1 MSFSEIVSAVST
13 SIWGMPFI
21 VICLGTGI
29 YFSIRTR
36 FLQVRY
42 LRSMVKMLFQGKSTT
57 VGLSSFQSFMLA
69 LAGRVGTGNIVG
81 VATAIALGGPG
92 AIFWMWII
100 AFLGASTAHIEASLG
115 QIYKEKIAGNY
126 RGGPAYYIHKGLKMK
141 SFAILFAI
149 VTIVSLGIFMPGV
162 QANAICD
169 AFHNAFGINKIITA
183 GIVIFLLA
191 FIIFGGIKRIASVA
205 QIATPFMAVG
215 YILVALVILILNIEK
230 VPDMFMLI
238 INCAFGLKPVAAGI
252 VGSAII
258 MGVKRGIFSNEAGQG
273 TAPHAAAAADVSH
286 PVKQGLVQAFSVYVD
301 TLFVCSAT
309 AFMILITGMY
319 KVFYSANCVSSDCV
333 VMNGGGL
340 SDSMFEYGAIFTQ
353 KAVEVN
359 LPGYGATFV
368 AIALFFFAFTTLMSY
383 YFQAETNVFYLF
395 RKKTIATIMINVL
408 RIVMLSAT
416 FYTAIHAMTLAWD
429 LTDIGVGVMAWLNII
444 AILLLQKPALKTF
457 KDYERQRKQGIKEPV
472 FDAQKLNISNADEW
486 NKHNKI

>member
-1 MSFSEIVSAVST
+1 MSFSEIAATVST

-42 LRSMVKMLFQGKSTT
+42 LRSMWKMLFQDKSSKD
-57 VGLSSFQSFMLA
+57 GLSSFQSFVLA
-69 LAGRVGTGNIVG
+69 LSGRVGTGNIVG

-92 AIFWMWII
+92 AIFWMWTI
-100 AFLGASTAHIEASLG
+100 AFLGASTAYIEAALG

-141 SFAILFAI
+141 GFAMLFAI
-149 VTIVSLGIFMPGV
+149 VTIVSLGIFLPGV

-169 AFHNAFGINKIITA
+169 AFDNAFGIEKMITA
-183 GIVIFLLA
+183 GVVILLLG
-191 FIIFGGIKRIASVA
+191 FVIFGGIKRIAKVA
-205 QIATPFMAVG
+205 QVATPFMAVG
-215 YILVALVILILNIEK
+215 YILVALVILILNIKHIPE
-230 VPDMFMLI
+230 MFMLI
-238 INCAFGLKPVAAGI
+238 INCAFGLKPVASGI

-273 TAPHAAAAADVSH
+273 TAPHAAAAASVSH

-301 TLFVCSAT
+301 TLLVCSAT

-319 KVFYSANCVSSDCV
+319 KVFNTATCASADCV
-333 VMNGGGL
+333 VMNGNGL
-340 SDSMFEYGAIFTQ
+340 PDSVFEYGALYTQ
-353 KAVEVN
+353 QAVEVN

-368 AIALFFFAFTTLMSY
+368 AIALFFFAFTTVMSY

-395 RKKTIATIMINVL
+395 RKKITATIMINVL
-408 RIVMLSAT
+408 RIVMLAAT
-416 FYTAIHAMTLAWD
+416 FYTAINAMTLAWD
-429 LTDIGVGVMAWLNII
+429 LTDIGVGIMAWLNII
-444 AILLLQKPALKTF
+444 AILLLQRPALRTF

-472 FDAQKLNISNADEW
+472 FDPQKLGISNADEW
-486 NKHNKI
+486 K